1 MAKFNKVY
9 KQYDTFMKL
18 FNLYKI
24 EEITNFLDLKGNE
37 VIGDLGGGTGRL
49 ASELSLLCDKIYVI
63 DESEKMLSK
72 VKSDSNIISV
82 NENILNLSLEDNC
95 LDLVI
100 LTDVLHHIKEQ
111 DKLIKIAYRLLKP
124 EGKLLIL
131 DFNRGYMKTKVL
143 HLFESLLFGKLY
155 YKTCGETINMLVRNS
170 FNNIKVNNNSFYY
183 LILGEKH
190 V

>member
-1 MAKFNKVY
+1 MANFNKVY

-24 EEITNFLDLKGNE
+24 EEIIKFLDLKGNE

-49 ASELSLLCDKIYVI
+49 ASELSLLCDKIYVV

-72 VKSDSNIISV
+72 VKTNSKIISV
-82 NENILNLSLEDNC
+82 NENILNISMEDNS

-111 DKLIKIAYRLLKP
+111 DKLIKIACRLLKP

-131 DFNRGYMKTKVL
+131 DFNRGHLKTKVL

-155 YKTCGETINMLVRNS
+155 YKTCEETINILIRNR
-170 FNNIKVNNNSFYY
+170 FNNFKVNNNPFYY
-183 LILGEKH
+183 LILGEKND
-190 V
+190 